1 MIGYLKGKIKYIDN
15 NIIIIDCGNIGYNVY
30 VTPKVLSKQIGDEI
44 EIYIYEAI
52 REDAYDLYGF
62 LMPGELD
69 FFKNLISV
77 KGIGPKSA
85 MNIISSSDINTLKE
99 GILTGD
105 IGYVSKVKGIGKKTA
120 ERIVLEL
127 SGKLNINEILEEN
140 NYSSD
145 DAVSG
150 LISLGYSEKDSKE
163 MLKNIDK
170 NLPLEERIKKALKA
184 K

>member
-1 MIGYLKGKIKYIDN
+1 MIGYLKGEIKYIDN
-15 NIIIIDCGNIGYNVY
+15 SSVIIDCGNVGYNVY
-30 VTPKVLSKQIGDEI
+30 VTPKVLSKKIGDKLEL
-44 EIYIYEAI
+44 YIYEAI
-52 REDAYDLYGF
+52 REDAYDLYGL

-69 FFKNLISV
+69 FFKSLISV

-85 MNIISSSDINTLKE
+85 MNIISSSDINKLKE

-127 SGKLNINEILEEN
+127 SGKLNIDEILEGN

-145 DAVSG
+145 DAVSA
-150 LISLGYSEKDSKE
+150 LMSLGYSEKDSRE

-170 NLPLEERIKKALKA
+170 NLPLEDRIKKALKA